1 MEREN
6 VRMYSR
12 VSWLRR
18 YQRYF
23 LVALFLL
30 LDYLAVVFAEHLA
43 LALRNALAVYWKGGH
58 YVLRAAYL
66 YFWVPLLFL
75 LFLGRSQAYQ
85 QMRPVLDTIRDIFYS
100 VVYGVAAT
108 IIMLYVFRGDL
119 QVSRLYLAL
128 FSVFVLLTLYTFR
141 YITLKTLKAGRLCEE
156 PAILVGAG
164 RTAEC
169 LLRFFDGDIGY
180 RYDSIG
186 LIDDAPISRKVAG
199 RFLLL
204 GRVADAEKIVR
215 DAGVQTVLIAAPGME
230 QSRTQELIA
239 HIQPYVKDISFI
251 PDLIGTP
258 MAGAQVEI
266 LFSEKIL
273 MLKLRNNLA
282 RRRNRMMKRVFDIV
296 CTLLGGAMLSPFL
309 LLLVVV
315 VAVENRGHVIF
326 VHPRVGQG
334 GRMFPCYKF
343 QTMVPDAQERLKE
356 YLETHEDARREWQE
370 NFKLSHDPRV
380 TKFGAFLRRTSLDE
394 LPQIINVLKG
404 EMSLVG
410 PRPIVK
416 EEVPRYGENIREYYM
431 VPPGIT
437 GMWQASGRSDT
448 TYEER
453 VAMDTWYVRN
463 WSVWVDLVYLFKTF
477 KAVLTSKGAY

>member
-1 MEREN
+1 MVDRI
-6 VRMYSR
+6 
-12 VSWLRR
+12 SWMRR

-23 LVALFLL
+23 LVMTFLL
-30 LDYLAVVFAEHLA
+30 LDYLAVIVAEHSA
-43 LALRNALAVYWKGGH
+43 LAARNALAVYWQGGH

-75 LFLGRSQAYQ
+75 LFLSRSQVYQ
-85 QMRPVLDTIRDIFYS
+85 QMRPILDTIRDIFYS

-128 FSVFVLLTLYTFR
+128 FSVFVLLSIYMFR
-141 YITLKTLKAGRLCEE
+141 YITLKALKLGRFFEE
-156 PAILVGAG
+156 PVVLIGAG
-164 RTAEC
+164 KTAEC
-169 LLRFFDGDIGY
+169 LLRFFAGDLGY
-180 RYDSIG
+180 RYDIIG
-186 LIDDAPISRKVAG
+186 LIDDAPISAKVAG

-204 GRVADAEKIVR
+204 GRVADAEQIVR

-230 QSRTQELIA
+230 RDRIQELIVR
-239 HIQPYVKDISFI
+239 IQPYVKDISFI

-258 MAGAQVEI
+258 MAGAQVDI

-273 MLKLRNNLA
+273 MLKLQNNLA
-282 RRRNRMMKRVFDIV
+282 RKRNRVFKRVFDIV
-296 CTLLGGAMLSPFL
+296 CTLFGSVVLSPLL
-309 LLLVVV
+309 LLLVII
-315 VAVENRGHVIF
+315 VAVENHGHVIF
-326 VHPRVGQG
+326 VHPRVGQD

-343 QTMVPDAQERLKE
+343 QTMVPDAEEKLAA
-356 YLETHEDARREWQE
+356 YLAAHPAAREEWQE
-370 NFKLSHDPRV
+370 NFKLAHDPRV

-394 LPQIINVLKG
+394 LPQIVNVLKG

-463 WSVWVDLVYLFKTF
+463 WSVWVDLMYLFKTF

>member
-1 MEREN
+1 MIDRI
-6 VRMYSR
+6 
-12 VSWLRR
+12 SWMRR

-23 LVALFLL
+23 LVMTFLL
-30 LDYLAVVFAEHLA
+30 LDYLAVVAAEHLA
-43 LALRNALAVYWKGGH
+43 LGLRNALAVHWQGSH
-58 YVLRAAYL
+58 YVLRSAYL
-66 YFWVPLLFL
+66 YFWVPLIFL
-75 LFLGRSQAYQ
+75 LFLGRSQVYQ
-85 QMRPVLDTIRDIFYS
+85 QMRPILDTIRDIFYS
-100 VVYGVAAT
+100 VVYAVAAT
-108 IIMLYVFRGDL
+108 VILLYVFRGDL
-119 QVSRLYLAL
+119 QVSRLYLVL
-128 FSVFVLLTLYTFR
+128 FSVLVLLLLYMFR
-141 YITLKTLKAGRLCEE
+141 YVTLKLLKVGHLLEE
-156 PAILVGAG
+156 PVILIGAG
-164 RTAEC
+164 KTAEC
-169 LLRFFDGDIGY
+169 LLRFFAGDLGF
-180 RYDSIG
+180 RYHIIG
-186 LIDDAPISRKVAG
+186 LIDDAPISAKVAG

-204 GRVADAEKIVR
+204 GRVADAERIVR

-230 QSRTQELIA
+230 RDRMQKLITR
-239 HIQPYVKDISFI
+239 IQPYVKDISFI

-258 MAGAQVEI
+258 MAGAQVDM

-273 MLKLRNNLA
+273 MLKLQNNLA
-282 RRRNRMMKRVFDIV
+282 RKRNRVFKRVFDIV

-410 PRPIVK
+410 PRPIVR
-416 EEVPRYGENIREYYM
+416 EEVSRYGENIREYYM

-463 WSVWVDLVYLFKTF
+463 WSVWVDLMYLFKTF